1 MLICL
6 LQLLVERIGGALSTL
21 RRAIHGPEQL
31 LQVVDPFGIL
41 HQGLVFASLHQ
52 DLFDLQPGSVDQLQE
67 PRRGVPIDEGLDAVV
82 QVHEGLAI
90 LGEGELREQVQGDS
104 CRLPAEYALALGRLP
119 VVTPE
124 AADIL
129 EQHRPTEGVP
139 LGDGGQVAPTKEP
152 LQRPNPHRRIFGRLH
167 PQIFVV
173 VIPAEDVGQGVRHGH
188 PQQLQA
194 PAVGQDSDH
203 GGALGY

>member
-6 LQLLVERIGGALSTL
+6 LQLLVERIGGAPGTL
-21 RRAIHGPEQL
+21 RRAIYGPEQL

-41 HQGLVFASLHQ
+41 QQGLVFASLQQ
-52 DLFDLQPGSVDQLQE
+52 DLFDLRPGGVDQLQE
-67 PRRGVPIDEGLDAVV
+67 PHRGVPIDEGLDAVV

-90 LGEGELREQVQGDS
+90 LGEGELRKQVQGDS

-139 LGDGGQVAPTKEP
+139 LGDGGQVAPH
-152 LQRPNPHRRIFGRLH
+152 QRA
-167 PQIFVV
+167 
-173 VIPAEDVGQGVRHGH
+173 PAEAQSIPPDFWPTPPTGFCRRHPRRRCRAGRSTW
-188 PQQLQA
+188 PPTA
-194 PAVGQDSDH
+194 AASPSRRSGF
-203 GGALGY
+203 

>member
-6 LQLLVERIGGALSTL
+6 LQLLVERIGGAPGTL
-21 RRAIHGPEQL
+21 RRAIYGPEQL

-41 HQGLVFASLHQ
+41 QQGLVFASLQQ
-52 DLFDLQPGSVDQLQE
+52 DLFDLRPGGVDQLQE
-67 PRRGVPIDEGLDAVV
+67 PHRGVPIDEGLDAVV

-90 LGEGELREQVQGDS
+90 LGEGELRKQVQGDS

-124 AADIL
+124 AADIP
-129 EQHRPTEGVP
+129 RT
-139 LGDGGQVAPTKEP
+139 ASA
-152 LQRPNPHRRIFGRLH
+152 HRRVPSAMEVRLPPPPKSPAEAQSRPAGFFGRLH
-167 PQIFVV
+167 PVFVV

-194 PAVGQDSDH
+194 PAVGRF
-203 GGALGY
+203 